1 MNFSYF
7 DDLLFQGNSR
17 TEKKESHNEMLS
29 YMINLEWYRT
39 FKTIYDAG
47 TLTGAAEELFM
58 TQPGVSQQLNAL
70 ETYVGKKL
78 FRRSPRRMIPTEYA
92 KILYTEVN
100 ESIDKL
106 DGVESFFIQTTFN
119 MGPTIHIGAPHAFFF
134 NYFSRKIHL
143 IKPNVTIKF
152 GPMTQ
157 LLQDLENGKLHLLIT
172 TKKIESVHIIYE
184 ELLKETLLLVA
195 SPMLDRS
202 RFGFLIYQNKL
213 EEAEAWL
220 AEQTWYSYSRNMAII
235 NKFWQRNFRK
245 KPKFVP
251 KYVIPDLN
259 IITQALQFG
268 KGLSLIPD
276 YICKQALDNGHV
288 KAVWK
293 GNNPVKN
300 SLYLATSKNNPYTK
314 EVDELKKIFR
324 NL

>member
-1 MNFSYF
+1 
-7 DDLLFQGNSR
+7 
-17 TEKKESHNEMLS
+17 
-29 YMINLEWYRT
+29 MINLEWYRT

-70 ETYVGKKL
+70 ETHMGKKL
-78 FRRSPRRMIPTEYA
+78 FQRSPRRMIPTEYA
-92 KILYTEVN
+92 KILYTEVT

-106 DGVESFFIQTTFN
+106 DGVERFFIQTTFQK
-119 MGPTIHIGAPHAFFF
+119 GPTIHIGAPHAFFF

-143 IKPNVTIKF
+143 IKPNITLQF
-152 GPMTQ
+152 GSMTDM
-157 LLQDLENGKLHLLIT
+157 LQDLENGRLHLLIT
-172 TKKIESVHIIYE
+172 TKKVESVNIIYE
-184 ELLKETLLLVA
+184 EFLKETLLLIA

-202 RFGFLIYQNKL
+202 RFGFLVYQNKM

-220 AEQTWYSYSRNMAII
+220 SEQTWYSYSQNLGLI
-235 NKFWQRNFRK
+235 NRFWQRNFKTR
-245 KPKFVP
+245 PQFTP

-293 GNNPVKN
+293 GSNPTVN
-300 SLYLATSKNNPYTK
+300 TLYLATSKRNPYPK
-314 EVDELKKIFR
+314 EVEELKKLFKK
-324 NL
+324 L